1 MTYVGLLWRFEM
13 VARVSEYTSTETA
26 AKDSC
31 IRLWQISFVVEA
43 ARAQPERDVTGG
55 SLSRITRYAWS

>member
-1 MTYVGLLWRFEM
+1 M